1 MNTGDPQPANPS
13 VPVAPALDARG
24 LPVGYAF
31 KPDWEITPREVK
43 AMRDHTE
50 KFIFID
56 CRNPNEYEITRID
69 GTRLIPL
76 PQLAQHMTEL
86 RQHTSEK
93 IVIHCKSG
101 GRSLQFTQLL
111 RQNGFKDARSMA
123 GGILLWNRD
132 INPGGP
138 LY

>member
-1 MNTGDPQPANPS
+1 MTSDNTQSAKPATPT
-13 VPVAPALDARG
+13 APALDDRG

-43 AMRDHTE
+43 SMLDKHDT
-50 KFIFID
+50 FIFID
-56 CRNPNEYEITRID
+56 CRNANEYEITRID

-76 PQLAQHMTEL
+76 PQLSLHITGL

-93 IVIHCKSG
+93 IVVHCKSG

-111 RQNGFKDARSMA
+111 RQNGFKDVRSMA

-138 LY
+138 QY

>member
-1 MNTGDPQPANPS
+1 MNPGNTQS
-13 VPVAPALDARG
+13 TSPVAPALDDRG
-24 LPVGYAF
+24 LPVGYNF
-31 KPDWEITPREVK
+31 KPDWEITPRDVK
-43 AMRDHTE
+43 SMQDKHDT
-50 KFIFID
+50 FIFVD

-76 PQLAQHMTEL
+76 PQLAQHISEL

-93 IVIHCKSG
+93 IVVHCKSG

-111 RQNGFKDARSMA
+111 RQNGFKDVRSMA

>member
-1 MNTGDPQPANPS
+1 MSTDNTQTAAKTQPAATP
-13 VPVAPALDARG
+13 LDARG
-24 LPVGYAF
+24 LPAGYNF

-43 AMRDHTE
+43 SMLDNSD

-76 PQLAQHMTEL
+76 PQLALHIADL

-93 IVIHCKSG
+93 IVVHCKSG

-111 RQNGFKDARSMA
+111 RQNGFMDVRSMA

-132 INPGGP
+132 ISPGGP
-138 LY
+138 QY